1 MSKILAVIV
10 AIGLAIWVWLRTS
23 MKADAT
29 TQEFR
34 NVPESKVD
42 KDAFKPD
49 PVEAAI
55 YKADPETWVEGK
67 IKEIEATGTLVLPTP
82 TVKAAII
89 ERNRARLAP
98 ETINWQAVATA
109 RAIEHG
115 PDADSVVAL
124 QQAIDQRASP
134 EVLGVVARTYRTDIE
149 TIRRQID
156 TGIPPK
162 PPQAIVDAMI
172 AKGDPLPAWYTEHYM

>member
-10 AIGLAIWVWLRTS
+10 AAGLAIWVWLQTS

-55 YKADPETWVEGK
+55 YKADPETWVEDK
-67 IKEIEATGTLVLPTP
+67 IKEIKATGTYVLPTP
-82 TVKAAII
+82 TVKTAII
-89 ERNRARLAP
+89 EENRARLAP

-109 RAIEHG
+109 RAIKK
-115 PDADSVVAL
+115 PDAHSTVTL
-124 QQAIDQRASP
+124 QQAVSQGASP
-134 EVLGVVARTYRTDIE
+134 EVLAVVARTNRTDIE
-149 TIRRQID
+149 AIQRQID
-156 TGIPPK
+156 TGVPPK
-162 PPQAIVDAMI
+162 PPQSVVDAMI
-172 AKGDPLPAWYTEHYM
+172 AKGDPLPAWYIEHYM